1 LYRHRRSETKPKSW
15 FERSEGLLLLLQ
27 QQLLVK
33 AHYPGLTFQA
43 DSESGRML
51 LEGDFVLKADC
62 GIPTTIRIRIRFPS
76 NYPSSEPTA
85 YDAGAFFP
93 TDVDRHILSTGAFC
107 LWLPPCSPWDET
119 DPNGSLLRFLDE
131 VTVFLERQ
139 LVYDATGG
147 KQWPGPQ
154 YRHGKY
160 GYLDFM
166 LSILDGNE
174 ELLNVLLPAILGKM
188 SPGRNDVC
196 PCGGPLKYKRCHS
209 SLVEQIVG
217 RIGRGTLHYFF
228 KDSGKKD
235 SSEEKPS
242 LGDERKSA

>member
-1 LYRHRRSETKPKSW
+1 MYRHPRSGTKPKSW
-15 FERSEGLLLLLQ
+15 FERSEGQLLQQ

-33 AHYPGLTFQA
+33 AHYPGLAFQV

-76 NYPSSEPTA
+76 NYPSSEPVA

-93 TDVDRHILSTGAFC
+93 RDVDRHILPSGGFC
-107 LWLPPCSPWDET
+107 LWLPPCSPWDEA
-119 DPNGSLLRFLDE
+119 DPNASLLRFLDE
-131 VTVFLERQ
+131 VVVFLERQ

-147 KQWPGPQ
+147 KEWPGPQ

-166 LSILDGNE
+166 LPILEGNE
-174 ELLNVLLPAILGKM
+174 EHLNALLPVILGKI
-188 SPGRNDVC
+188 SPGRNEVC
-196 PCGGPLKYKRCHS
+196 PCGGQLKYKRCHAGR
-209 SLVEQIVG
+209 VEHIVG
-217 RIGRGTLHYFF
+217 RIGRDTLDFFF
-228 KDSGKKD
+228 KASGKKD
-235 SSEEKPS
+235 HSEARRS

>member
-1 LYRHRRSETKPKSW
+1 LYRHPRSGTKPKSW
-15 FERSEGLLLLLQ
+15 FERSEGLLLQ
-27 QQLLVK
+27 QQQVLVK

-51 LEGDFVLKADC
+51 LEGDFVLNADC
-62 GIPTTIRIRIRFPS
+62 GIPTPIRIRIRFPS
-76 NYPSSEPTA
+76 NYPSSEPVA
-85 YDAGAFFP
+85 YDVGAFFP
-93 TDVDRHILSTGAFC
+93 RDVDRHILSSGAFC

-119 DPNGSLLRFLDE
+119 APDTSLLRFLDE

-139 LVYDATGG
+139 LVYDAIGG

-174 ELLNVLLPAILGKM
+174 KLLDALLPAILGKV
-188 SPGRNDVC
+188 SPGRNEGC
-196 PCGGPLKYKRCHS
+196 PCGSLLKYKRCHA
-209 SLVEQIVG
+209 SLVEHLVG
-217 RIGRGTLHYFF
+217 RIGQDRLDYFF
-228 KDSGKKD
+228 KETGRMVTPEAKGSF
-235 SSEEKPS
+235 
-242 LGDERKSA
+242 GDERKSA

>member
-1 LYRHRRSETKPKSW
+1 MYRHPRSGTKPKSW
-15 FERSEGLLLLLQ
+15 FERSQGQLLQ
-27 QQLLVK
+27 QQQVLVK

-76 NYPSSEPTA
+76 N
-85 YDAGAFFP
+85 
-93 TDVDRHILSTGAFC
+93 DVDRHILSSGAFC
-107 LWLPPCSPWDET
+107 LWLPPCSPWDEA
-119 DPNGSLLRFLDE
+119 DPDSSLLRFLDE

-139 LVYDATGG
+139 LVYDATGA

-166 LSILDGNE
+166 LPILGGNE
-174 ELLNVLLPAILGKM
+174 KHLTALLPVILGKL
-188 SPGRNDVC
+188 SPGRNEVC
-196 PCGGPLKYKRCHS
+196 PCGSQLKYKRCHAGH
-209 SLVEQIVG
+209 VEHIVS
-217 RIGRGTLHYFF
+217 RIGRATLDFF
-228 KDSGKKD
+228 FRDSGKKD
-235 SSEEKPS
+235 HTEAESS